1 MSAKPDDVEEMI
13 EISLQLVAEMSAE
26 WDNFDDK
33 KKASILSILA
43 DRIEIGEEGK
53 NIPRIV
59 WQPPWDVLSK
69 ISKILKNNSNPN
81 SEGFKSTKGHTL
93 IDNFKTLRFIII
105 KRSVKENIE
114 QFRYALSN

>member
-59 WQPPWDVLSK
+59 WQSPWDVLSK

-81 SEGFKSTKGHTL
+81 SEGFKSTKGHARRDL
-93 IDNFKTLRFIII
+93 NPRPLDSKS
-105 KRSVKENIE
+105 K
-114 QFRYALSN
+114 AC